1 MACATPNKSSLH
13 TQFLH
18 LSYTLEMRNMLFNIY
33 TASNRSCKLA
43 NVNLERSQK
52 GKLPW
57 REINGCIRPWYAAL
71 IHCYK
76 SLRCICFR
84 LRLCGHIV
92 STCHSRAR
100 PKFTSASPACRDMR
114 LSLTAMASAASS
126 AASPQ
131 TRRVLIVGG
140 GPTAALAAAAIREQ
154 AAAAH
159 EALHVTIMDKARGL
173 GGRMSTH
180 RASGAGA
187 GAHSD
192 SGAQYLTQLSPASKT
207 WFDRLRAA
215 GVITPLAGS
224 IAGQRGE
231 QRALP
236 SFVAPAGISSVVK
249 HIAATSGATFL
260 PLHRVVGLDL
270 VDAPEEEQGH
280 DERAAAASEKPEIE
294 VGDESAAMPRNRRQ
308 WAVRYELVTPE
319 AVARAKAAEEAATA
333 AAAAAASS
341 ASKDGAASAPAV
353 AVGAAGS
360 AASHS
365 VIESQRYDAV
375 VLTCPVPQVLALD
388 GDLPA
393 LLDGAGVSDGLKAV
407 TYSSRYSLLLYFG
420 PGDWRAV
427 CRQLPSIGRYVD
439 RAEDD
444 VVRYVSFDSLK
455 RGRVPTELLPAGSGS
470 GSGSGSASGSAPA
483 AEACP
488 AVVVHTSTEF
498 GQMFVDTPTE
508 RVEPVIMEHLR
519 RLYPELPAPVE
530 VRCHRWRYSQV
541 MTGYAGPQPFGDD
554 IEAAAPSKGSLLE
567 SHGAAPAGKDAKDAH
582 PTVAVALLATDE
594 PPLVLAGDAFTAS
607 SFDGCVR
614 SGEKVRSFRRS
625 LFHVASLLCFVGCR
639 FRPHAASHHIVLR
652 LIPLSLLIPVAG
664 R

>member
-1 MACATPNKSSLH
+1 MKLLLWDVRKSRKFPR
-13 TQFLH
+13 TQFRL
-18 LSYTLEMRNMLFNIY
+18 LTPFARAYQQYSRKYILLQLFMRRCLAVRIY
-33 TASNRSCKLA
+33 RY
-43 NVNLERSQK
+43 
-52 GKLPW
+52 
-57 REINGCIRPWYAAL
+57 GC
-71 IHCYK
+71 K
-76 SLRCICFR
+76 SLSLF
-84 LRLCGHIV
+84 L
-92 STCHSRAR
+92 
-100 PKFTSASPACRDMR
+100 TSAACVCSDMR
-114 LSLTAMASAASS
+114 RSLTAMASAASS
-126 AASPQ
+126 VAAPQ
-131 TRRVLIVGG
+131 ARRVLIVGG

-231 QRALP
+231 QRSLP
-236 SFVAPAGISSVVK
+236 SFVAPTGISSVVK
-249 HIAATSGATFL
+249 HIASTSGATFL
-260 PLHRVVGLDL
+260 PLHRVIGLDL

-280 DERAAAASEKPEIE
+280 DARAEAASEKTEIE

-308 WAVRYELVTPE
+308 WAVRYEVVTPE
-319 AVARAKAAEEAATA
+319 AVARAKAAETVAATA
-333 AAAAAASS
+333 ARADAPGAGAGG
-341 ASKDGAASAPAV
+341 SKGKDAAPAAPV
-353 AVGAAGS
+353 EGATDGPLA
-360 AASHS
+360 H
-365 VIESQRYDAV
+365 IQSQRYDAV

-439 RAEDD
+439 RSEDD

-455 RGRVPTELLPAGSGS
+455 RGRVPAEFLPAGAGAGSGS
-470 GSGSGSASGSAPA
+470 GAAAAAPA
-483 AEACP
+483 SEACP

-498 GQMFVDTPTE
+498 GQMFVDTPAE

-519 RLYPELPAPVE
+519 RLYPDLPAPVE

-541 MTGYAGPQPFGDD
+541 MQGYSGPQPFGDD

-567 SHGAAPAGKDAKDAH
+567 SHGHAVPAAAAGAGGAGAGSKDGKDGKDAHA
-582 PTVAVALLATDE
+582 TVAGAILAADE

-614 SGEKVRSFRRS
+614 SGEKVRGPPS
-625 LFHVASLLCFVGCR
+625 HLLRVR
-639 FRPHAASHHIVLR
+639 LLR
-652 LIPLSLLIPVAG
+652 LAL
-664 R
+664 

>member
-1 MACATPNKSSLH
+1 
-13 TQFLH
+13 
-18 LSYTLEMRNMLFNIY
+18 MR
-33 TASNRSCKLA
+33 R
-43 NVNLERSQK
+43 
-52 GKLPW
+52 
-57 REINGCIRPWYAAL
+57 
-71 IHCYK
+71 
-76 SLRCICFR
+76 
-84 LRLCGHIV
+84 
-92 STCHSRAR
+92 
-100 PKFTSASPACRDMR
+100 
-114 LSLTAMASAASS
+114 SLTAMASAASS
-126 AASPQ
+126 AAAPQ

-140 GPTAALAAAAIREQ
+140 GPTAALAAAAIREH

-231 QRALP
+231 QRSLP

-249 HIAATSGATFL
+249 HIASTSGATFL
-260 PLHRVVGLDL
+260 PLHRVIGLDL

-280 DERAAAASEKPEIE
+280 DARAEAASGKPEIE
-294 VGDESAAMPRNRRQ
+294 VEDESAAMPRNRRQ
-308 WAVRYELVTPE
+308 WAVRYEIVTPE
-319 AVARAKAAEEAATA
+319 AVARAKAAETVAVAASRAEAPGA
-333 AAAAAASS
+333 AAGGSGS
-341 ASKDGAASAPAV
+341 KGKDGAATPAPHPV
-353 AVGAAGS
+353 AVEGATDGPLA
-360 AASHS
+360 H
-365 VIESQRYDAV
+365 IHSQRYDAV
-375 VLTCPVPQVLALD
+375 VLTCPVPQVMALD

-393 LLDGAGVSDGLKAV
+393 LLDGAGVSDGLKGV

-427 CRQLPSIGRYVD
+427 CRQMPSVGRYVD
-439 RAEDD
+439 RSEDD

-455 RGRVPTELLPAGSGS
+455 RGRVPTEFLPASTGAGAAVASESG
-470 GSGSGSASGSAPA
+470 AAAAPA

-498 GQMFVDTPTE
+498 GQMFVDTPAE

-519 RLYPELPAPVE
+519 RLYPDLPAPVE

-541 MTGYAGPQPFGDD
+541 MQGYSGPQPFGDD

-567 SHGAAPAGKDAKDAH
+567 SHGHAAPAAAAAAAGAADGKDKAKDGKEAH
-582 PTVAVALLATDE
+582 ATVAGAVLAADE

-614 SGEKVRSFRRS
+614 SGEKVRLLLYGSMRIAFADGRCRRRQQQRVIYSSAAPSMLPLRSCSLPVGALPYPPSFSRLQAAKLVVETLRK
-625 LFHVASLLCFVGCR
+625 H
-639 FRPHAASHHIVLR
+639 HA
-652 LIPLSLLIPVAG
+652 
-664 R
+664 